1 MNLSMK
7 PVICRFPHFPGE
19 YPCFSNSVLQ
29 ICYMASILK
38 IGSSWRAQIRRKG
51 HKPITETFPT
61 KALAEKWAR
70 KIESE
75 IDAKRYQDGRG
86 LDKITLG
93 ELIDQYNEE
102 IGAEH
107 PFGKNKVAVLAYWKR
122 VHGDKALSEVTDDF
136 LTKHV
141 RNRRRDGAGGVT
153 IGIDLTYL
161 SGVFKTARELW
172 KLPVSLEPFKVARA
186 NMAHLKIP
194 TKSKERDRRP
204 TADEIKRL
212 CEHFD
217 KHSKLPMRDVIHFA
231 IGSAMRLSEIVGL
244 RWVDLNEQDRTII
257 IRDRKHP
264 REKVGNDQEV
274 PLLGDTFAIIQR
286 QPKPEKIDG
295 ESRIFPCAAD
305 TISTIFPRACTALK
319 IEDLHFH
326 DLRHEGVSRL
336 FEQKYT
342 IEQVSLVSGHRDWK
356 MLARYTQIKAKD
368 LHRD

>member
-1 MNLSMK
+1 
-7 PVICRFPHFPGE
+7 
-19 YPCFSNSVLQ
+19 
-29 ICYMASILK
+29 MASILK
-38 IGSSWRAQIRRKG
+38 IGNNWRAQIRRKG
-51 HKPITETFPT
+51 HKPITETFPS
-61 KALAEKWAR
+61 KALALQWAR
-70 KIESE
+70 KIEAE

-122 VHGDKALSEVTDDF
+122 QHGDKPLSEITDDF

-141 RNRRRDGAGGVT
+141 RDRRKGGAGGVT

-161 SGVFKTARELW
+161 SSVFKTARELW

-186 NMAHLKIP
+186 NMSHLKIS
-194 TKSKERDRRP
+194 TRSKERDRRP
-204 TADEIKRL
+204 TPDEIDRL
-212 CEHFD
+212 CKYLDER
-217 KHSKLPMRDVIHFA
+217 SALPMRDLIHFA

-244 RWVDLNEQDRTII
+244 RWADLNEQDRTII

-264 REKVGNDQEV
+264 REKIGNDQEV
-274 PLLGDTFAIIQR
+274 PLLGDTLAIIKR
-286 QPKPEKIDG
+286 QPKPEKIDAA
-295 ESRIFPCAAD
+295 SRIFPHSAD
-305 TISTIFPRACTALK
+305 TISTIFPRACRELG
-319 IEDLHFH
+319 IIDLHFH
-326 DLRHEGVSRL
+326 DFRHEGVSRL

-356 MLARYTQIKAKD
+356 MLARYTQIRAKD